1 MTAPRID
8 GLPRVQRALL
18 DWHRRHGMRAPWRDS
33 GDPYHA
39 LVAAVMAQQ
48 TQMSRVMPSYDRFIT
63 AFPTLEALAAA
74 SPADV
79 IRVWA
84 GMGYNQRAV
93 RLHQFGRGAA
103 IRQDCRIGAGRLGW
117 HGGRVK
123 HSGRRAGIGVLET
136 C

>member
-1 MTAPRID
+1 
-8 GLPRVQRALL
+8 
-18 DWHRRHGMRAPWRDS
+18 MRAPWRES

-48 TQMSRVMPSYDRFIT
+48 TQICRVMPSYDRFIA
-63 AFPTLEALAAA
+63 AFPTLDALATA

-93 RLHQFGRGAA
+93 RLHRAARQVAASGCPSGFAGLTRYGA
-103 IRQDCRIGAGRLGW
+103 RRLTVVRRVRRPSRHR
-117 HGGRVK
+117 HGTP
-123 HSGRRAGIGVLET
+123 S
-136 C
+136 